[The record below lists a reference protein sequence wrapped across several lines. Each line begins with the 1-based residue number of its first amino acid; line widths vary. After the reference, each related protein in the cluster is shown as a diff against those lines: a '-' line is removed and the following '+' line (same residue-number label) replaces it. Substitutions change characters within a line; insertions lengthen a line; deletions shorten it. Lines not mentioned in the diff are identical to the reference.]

1 LSDKEAAMATTRAE
15 RGKKLPTGG
24 AAKVRAAPAAVAGGG
39 AKRFPAGPPAP
50 GARAASGKAP
60 SEKLARRHPDVA
72 RALAELASANRI
84 AGVRSEKI
92 SARVD
97 PGVLG
102 AAAERL
108 GLDKRDVSEV
118 VNASL
123 AIAAAPDR
131 FKAWLRN
138 TGDSLPDDF
147 KLAV

>member
-1 LSDKEAAMATTRAE
+1 MATTRAK
-15 RGKKLPTGG
+15 RDKKHPTGG
-24 AAKVRAAPAAVAGGG
+24 AAKGRAASAVVAGVA
-39 AKRFPAGPPAP
+39 AKRFPAGSPAS
-50 GARAASGKAP
+50 GARAASGKAR
-60 SEKLARRHPDVA
+60 SERLARRHPDVA

-84 AGVRSEKI
+84 AGGRSEKI

-108 GLDKRDVSEV
+108 GLDKRDVSDV

-123 AIAAAPDR
+123 AVAAAPDR

-138 TGDSLPDDF
+138 TGDTLPDDF
-147 KLAV
+147 ELAV

>member
-1 LSDKEAAMATTRAE
+1 MAAIDTK
-15 RGKKLPTGG
+15 RGKKRPAGG
-24 AAKVRAAPAAVAGGG
+24 GAKVRAAPAAVAAMA
-39 AKRFPAGPPAP
+39 AKRSPAGPAAS
-50 GARAASGKAP
+50 GARAAAGKARSGRP
-60 SEKLARRHPDVA
+60 APRHPDVA
-72 RALAELASANRI
+72 RALAELASANRV
-84 AGVRSEKI
+84 AGARSEKI

-123 AIAAAPDR
+123 AVAAAPDR

-138 TGDSLPDDF
+138 TGDTLPEDF
-147 KLAV
+147 ELAV